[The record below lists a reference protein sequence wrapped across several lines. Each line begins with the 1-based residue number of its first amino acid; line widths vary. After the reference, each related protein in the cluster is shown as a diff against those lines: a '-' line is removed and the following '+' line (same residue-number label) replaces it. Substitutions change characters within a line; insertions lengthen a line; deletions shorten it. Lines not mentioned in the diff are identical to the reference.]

1 MDPPVGV
8 VITVS
13 PGSGTGIPTGNVSL
27 LTKNGPMNCFGSV
40 SATDGRILT
49 NGSAV
54 FSTYILPGGGPYCVW
69 AHYAGDAT
77 YAPSDSNTTTVTI
90 SPEPSTTTVSIVTAD
105 QNGNSIPFTGG
116 PFGSFVYLRADVAGQ
131 SAQGFAT
138 GTVAFSDMFGA
149 IPGGSTFTL
158 NGQGN
163 TATPNGIFNFDTGT
177 HTISAAYSG
186 DPSFNP
192 STTTQSQSFT
202 IAAGFYGTI
211 PAAQST
217 VLIST
222 PGDTGSTSISVSNST
237 GFKSTISFAC
247 SGLPSEAACQFA
259 PATIAPNGT
268 ANTTSVAIAITTTAP
283 TASSQQRPYLPG
295 QWTAGI
301 GLLLASTVLV
311 GGKRQRVRG
320 LLLLLTLLLLV
331 VGPSCGGGGS
341 GGGGG
346 SHLPPPN
353 PGTPTGTST
362 VLVTATS
369 GTTVSTSAFTLVVQ

>member
-1 MDPPVGV
+1 MSST
-8 VITVS
+8 ISTL
-13 PGSGTGIPTGNVSL
+13 TGGN
-27 LTKNGPMNCFGSV
+27 TFIGAN
-40 SATDGRILT
+40 
-49 NGSAV
+49 
-54 FSTYILPGGGPYCVW
+54 
-69 AHYAGDAT
+69 YAGDDT
-77 YAPSDSNTTTVTI
+77 FAPSMSATSLAFTVN
-90 SPEPSTTTVSIVTAD
+90 PEPSATTLSILTAD

-138 GTVAFSDMFGA
+138 GTVTFSDTFGA

-163 TATPNGIFNFDTGT
+163 TATPNGVFNFDTGK

-192 STTTQSQSFT
+192 SSSTQSQSFT

-222 PGDTGSTSISVSNST
+222 PGDTGSTSISISNST
-237 GFKSTISFAC
+237 GFKGTISFAC
-247 SGLPSEAACQFA
+247 SGLPSKAACVFG
-259 PATIAPNGT
+259 PATITTTGT

-320 LLLLLTLLLLV
+320 LFLLLTLLLLV
-331 VGPSCGGGGS
+331 VAPSCGGGGS
-341 GGGGG
+341 SSGG

-353 PGTPTGTST
+353 PGTPIGTST

-369 GTTVSTSAFTLVVQ
+369 GSTVSTSSFTLVVQ